1 MLNIVNNI
9 HGSTVTRVI
18 LTTSFYS
25 EFVGCLW
32 EMKWMLLA
40 LGFCVAADFY
50 YARGETKVRYKLA
63 EGAGD
68 VVMME
73 HFKWRTS
80 RATRRSVNKSIDYV
94 IWMLLGMLIGKG
106 LLDPIGVSHIWGM
119 WAAAM
124 TACACE
130 IMSAGGHFFFL
141 RGVNIEKRNING
153 FIKAFVVAIAKKKDE
168 DIGESLEE
176 AFNNEKEKEY

>member
-9 HGSTVTRVI
+9 HGSTVTRAV
-18 LTTSFYS
+18 LTALFSTELVECF
-25 EFVGCLW
+25 G
-32 EMKWMLLA
+32 EMRWMLLA
-40 LGFCVAADFY
+40 IAACVVADFRY
-50 YARGETKVRYKLA
+50 GRGESKARYKLA
-63 EGAGD
+63 QEKGD
-68 VVMME
+68 AVLME

-80 RATRRSVNKSIDYV
+80 RAKRRTINKTIDYI
-94 IWMLLGMLIGKG
+94 IWMLVGMILGKG

-119 WAAAM
+119 WAAAAI
-124 TACACE
+124 ACVCE
-130 IMSAGGHFFFL
+130 IQSIGGHFLYL

-176 AFNNEKEKEY
+176 AFNNGKEQG